1 MLRKTLRT
9 KSVSHV
15 ITSEYTPDDYS
26 IVDDDSMGR
35 LVDETIREIQEKEK
49 GKIVDVKL
57 TSTGSFSYIYIT
69 ALILYE
75 VREVVK

>member
-1 MLRKTLRT
+1 MLKKMLRT

-15 ITSEYTPDDYS
+15 IASEYSTDDYS
-26 IVDDDSMGR
+26 IADDDSMGR
-35 LVDETIREIQEKEK
+35 LVDEAIREIQEKEK
-49 GKIVDVKL
+49 GEIVDVKL

-75 VREVVK
+75 AREVVQ

>member
-1 MLRKTLRT
+1 MLRT
-9 KSVSHV
+9 KSVSYV
-15 ITSEYTPDDYS
+15 IASEYSTNNYN
-26 IVDDDSMGR
+26 IADDDSVGR
-35 LVDETIREIQEKEK
+35 LVDETIKEIQEKEK

-75 VREVVK
+75 VKE

>member
-1 MLRKTLRT
+1 MLRTMLRT
-9 KSVSHV
+9 KSVSYV
-15 ITSEYTPDDYS
+15 IASEYTTDDYS
-26 IVDDDSMGR
+26 IADDDSIGR

-75 VREVVK
+75 VREVVQ

>member
-1 MLRKTLRT
+1 MLRT
-9 KSVSHV
+9 KSVSYV
-15 ITSEYTPDDYS
+15 IASEYSTNNYN
-26 IVDDDSMGR
+26 ITNDDSVGR
-35 LVDETIREIQEKEK
+35 LVDETIKEIQEKEK

-75 VREVVK
+75 AREVVK

>member
-1 MLRKTLRT
+1 MLRT
-9 KSVSHV
+9 KSVSYV
-15 ITSEYTPDDYS
+15 IASEYNNYNIT
-26 IVDDDSMGR
+26 DDDSVGR
-35 LVDETIREIQEKEK
+35 LVDETIKEIQEKEK

-75 VREVVK
+75 VKENTK

>member
-1 MLRKTLRT
+1 MLRKMLRI

-15 ITSEYTPDDYS
+15 IASEYTPDDYS

>member
-1 MLRKTLRT
+1 MLRT
-9 KSVSHV
+9 KSVSYV
-15 ITSEYTPDDYS
+15 IASEYNTNNYN
-26 IVDDDSMGR
+26 IADDDSVGR
-35 LVDETIREIQEKEK
+35 LVDETIKRIQEKEK

-75 VREVVK
+75 VKENTK